1 MHPLLHQGP
10 VALNEADL
18 LDAGPSDAWAH
29 NLALVYE
36 LIGALDLARLA
47 AAYRWLAER
56 HESFRTSFV
65 RVGGSWERHVQR
77 ESTFEL
83 EISDLT
89 GEADPESAAR
99 ARIQPLLHTPFDRSR
114 APLLRVLLLRLGPTR
129 QWVLNLGDH
138 VVLDGVSFA
147 TATAELMLAYF
158 TLEHGGLPDLP
169 APRQPREHHAAVE
182 AALAPLR
189 ATPGPWS
196 TPYPP
201 DGFRLPPTPIVARY
215 AHSKGRA
222 PSTPGSGEAGRSV
235 VADSFGPT
243 NARLAS
249 PVSAVDA
256 GLRAVGTCTNT
267 EHVSGD
273 LTGALPPDPQLPGGP
288 DPAGARHLVDLGD
301 PAPADAMAR
310 ALGVS
315 RSAPLLA
322 AMALGLRAITGRA
335 DPGFTLIRS
344 GRRDAASRAIV
355 GCLAWGDAW
364 GTWIGP
370 GEPYAALLRR
380 AHAFLEDAHPG
391 RMLTIPLTSPPTRRV
406 VLNINR
412 YETSLDLPGLTI
424 FPRVEIAADVRMWS
438 SHDLLVQV
446 FPLPGAMFAALRYR
460 TSVLSPATVE
470 RLGAA
475 MAEALRAMAADPHA
489 PVP

>member
-1 MHPLLHQGP
+1 MHPPLHQGP

-36 LIGALDLARLA
+36 LIGALDLDRLA
-47 AAYRWLAER
+47 AAYRWLAAR

-65 RVGGSWERHVQR
+65 RVGASWERRVQR
-77 ESTFEL
+77 ESAFEL
-83 EISDLT
+83 EIFDLT
-89 GEADPESAAR
+89 GEADPEAAAR
-99 ARIQPLLHTPFDRSR
+99 ARIAPLLHTPFDRSR
-114 APLLRVLLLRLGPTR
+114 APLLRVLLLRLGPAR

-147 TATAELMLAYF
+147 TATAELMLAYL
-158 TLEHGGLPDLP
+158 TLEHGEPPELPP
-169 APRQPREHHAAVE
+169 ARQPREHHAAVE

-189 ATPGPWS
+189 AASGPWS

-201 DGFRLPPTPIVARY
+201 NGFM
-215 AHSKGRA
+215 
-222 PSTPGSGEAGRSV
+222 
-235 VADSFGPT
+235 
-243 NARLAS
+243 
-249 PVSAVDA
+249 
-256 GLRAVGTCTNT
+256 
-267 EHVSGD
+267 
-273 LTGALPPDPQLPGGP
+273 LPPDPPLPGGP
-288 DPAGARHLVDLGD
+288 DPAGARLLVDLGD
-301 PAPADAMAR
+301 PAPADAVAR

-315 RSAPLLA
+315 RSAPLLV

-344 GRRDAASRAIV
+344 GRRDAAARAIV

-364 GTWIGP
+364 GARIEP
-370 GEPYAALLRR
+370 GEPFAALLRR
-380 AHAFLEDAHPG
+380 AQAFLEDAHPG

-424 FPRVEIAADVRMWS
+424 FPRVEITADVRMWS
-438 SHDLLVQV
+438 SHDLLVQI

-460 TSVLSPATVE
+460 TSLLSPATVE

-475 MAEALRAMAADPHA
+475 MAEALRAMAADPNA